1 MALYQG
7 FGVSVQGIIVYRGAY
22 FGLYDTAKGALFTD
36 EKNAGLFYRWAI
48 AQAVTA
54 AAGIVSYPL
63 DTIRRR
69 LMMQAGGKKLYNGT
83 MDCISK
89 IIQNEGPK
97 AFFKVRARF
106 LPSVWFGFGSRAAST
121 SISSPPTHT
130 HSSTLPTHPPNRP
143 LAGRLVQRAARH
155 GRRLCAGPL
164 RRAQEGHLKAGPPAA
179 TT

>member
-83 MDCISK
+83 MDCVSK

-97 AFFKVRARF
+97 AFFKVRT
-106 LPSVWFGFGSRAAST
+106 LSIVVFGFRCAPNGYTHTLTLINPAHDHH
-121 SISSPPTHT
+121 PTHT
-130 HSSTLPTHPPNRP
+130 PNHRAPGPTCC
-143 LAGRLVQRAARH
+143 AAQVARLS
-155 GRRLCAGPL
+155 
-164 RRAQEGHLKAGPPAA
+164 
-179 TT
+179 

>member
-97 AFFKVRARF
+97 AFFKGAWSNVIRGAGGAF
-106 LPSVWFGFGSRAAST
+106 VLVLYDEVKKAITGSTAS
-121 SISSPPTHT
+121 SS
-130 HSSTLPTHPPNRP
+130 S
-143 LAGRLVQRAARH
+143 
-155 GRRLCAGPL
+155 
-164 RRAQEGHLKAGPPAA
+164 E
-179 TT
+179 